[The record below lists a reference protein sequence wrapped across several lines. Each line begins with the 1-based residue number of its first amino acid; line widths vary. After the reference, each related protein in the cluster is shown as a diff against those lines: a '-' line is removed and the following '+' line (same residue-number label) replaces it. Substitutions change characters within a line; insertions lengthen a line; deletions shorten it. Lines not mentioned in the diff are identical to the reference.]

1 MWGLQL
7 IDNQHKL
14 WHQINMDPIG
24 MDEHTKYVE
33 DMSLGHYDTGL
44 QVRYSLEKY
53 KPWITTM
60 KFDGFML
67 SKIET

>member
-1 MWGLQL
+1 
-7 IDNQHKL
+7 
-14 WHQINMDPIG
+14 MDPIG

>member
-1 MWGLQL
+1 
-7 IDNQHKL
+7 
-14 WHQINMDPIG
+14 

-60 KFDGFML
+60 KFGGFML